1 MEMITRSW
9 TMDKSAVTRAEDNEQ
24 VTFDGHAAVFDQVTM
39 IGSKRFGFLE
49 DVAPGAFDD
58 VLDNDVRMLINH
70 TGLPLARTINGTLRL
85 SQDNIGLFNS
95 ADFAPTSEAR
105 DLAILLER
113 GDVNQQSFAFTIA
126 EETWG
131 TRKYEDM
138 EMDYRTVTKVDRLFD
153 TSIVTYPA
161 YEGAT
166 GGLRTLDMSDD
177 EITAILRTVKDE
189 RQALADLDAEKVAG
203 VDSLLRANEWMK
215 RKSLFVPSLKG

>member
-24 VTFDGHAAVFDQVTM
+24 VTFDGHAAVLDQVTM

-49 DVAPGAFDD
+49 AVAPGAFDD